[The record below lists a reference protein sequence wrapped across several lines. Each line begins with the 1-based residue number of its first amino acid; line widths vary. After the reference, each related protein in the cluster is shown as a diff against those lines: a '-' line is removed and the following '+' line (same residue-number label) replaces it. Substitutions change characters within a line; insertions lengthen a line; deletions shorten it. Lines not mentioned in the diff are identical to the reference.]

1 MLLKVSQSVCF
12 TSNNE
17 SNDASKPDVKCA
29 DGSNLGQVY
38 YYFSKKSDLIE
49 SNSGMEDLDVSLN
62 KISILSR
69 ILIKILEFRSKN
81 PKDVSFWYLPKSKI
95 EFMVFLQLLFSC
107 YWQNLFASMLH
118 PISHLFLFLIQNGVQ
133 DI

>member
-1 MLLKVSQSVCF
+1 MQISLVIRLSACLTLSKKLRVSGPSISISKLAQTFYVFQTGQGWILCSPNLFSFPCMLLKVSQSVCF

-49 SNSGMEDLDVSLN
+49 SNSGMEDLDVS
-62 KISILSR
+62 
-69 ILIKILEFRSKN
+69 
-81 PKDVSFWYLPKSKI
+81 
-95 EFMVFLQLLFSC
+95 
-107 YWQNLFASMLH
+107 
-118 PISHLFLFLIQNGVQ
+118 
-133 DI
+133 